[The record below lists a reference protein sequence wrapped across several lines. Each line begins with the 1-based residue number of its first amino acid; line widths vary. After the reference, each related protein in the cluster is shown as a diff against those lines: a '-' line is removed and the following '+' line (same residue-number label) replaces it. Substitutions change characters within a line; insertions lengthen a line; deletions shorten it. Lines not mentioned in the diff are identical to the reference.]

1 MIFDSHAHYDSEQFD
16 IDRDELLGSVLP
28 QKGVVAV
35 INMAADYES
44 LKKTVALC
52 EKYDYIYGA
61 VGIHPECANDLP
73 DNWLSDV
80 EALLSHPKI
89 VAVGEIGLDYHW
101 EDECPREKQKEV
113 LIAQL
118 ELAKKHDLPVVIHDR
133 EAHGDMMDI
142 LRKYK
147 PKGVVH
153 CFSGSAE
160 LAQETVK
167 LGMYIGLG
175 GVVTFKNARHSVE
188 VANTI
193 PLDRLLTETDA
204 PYMAPVPFRGKRCDS
219 SMIPYDAAKIAEVRG
234 ITAQEVLETAWRKRL
249 PPFRYHA
256 AERRKIKGAIILTI
270 TYEYGDNLYI
280 NVTNQCPNACD
291 FCLRNNSTGSLYAD
305 NLWYEGAEPTKEE
318 ILADLKKRDL
328 NSYAEIVFCGY
339 GEPACRWDDML
350 WLAARLKEMGNYTLR
365 VNTNGLADCII
376 GATPRRKCTG
386 F

>member
-1 MIFDSHAHYDSEQFD
+1 METPFVNIHTHRPTGHGIEPAS
-16 IDRDELLGSVLP
+16 
-28 QKGVVAV
+28 
-35 INMAADYES
+35 
-44 LKKTVALC
+44 
-52 EKYDYIYGA
+52 
-61 VGIHPECANDLP
+61 VGIHPWEAAEGDLATVREHVGP
-73 DNWLSDV
+73 
-80 EALLSHPKI
+80 AQI
-89 VAVGEIGLDYHW
+89 VGEIGLDYHW

-118 ELAKKHDLPVVIHDR
+118 KLAKKHDLPVVIHDR

-188 VANTI
+188 VAKAI

-234 ITAQEVLETAWRKRL
+234 ITAQEVLKTAC
-249 PPFRYHA
+249 
-256 AERRKIKGAIILTI
+256 E
-270 TYEYGDNLYI
+270 
-280 NVTNQCPNACD
+280 NACRL
-291 FCLRNNSTGSLYAD
+291 FGITLPS
-305 NLWYEGAEPTKEE
+305 
-318 ILADLKKRDL
+318 
-328 NSYAEIVFCGY
+328 
-339 GEPACRWDDML
+339 
-350 WLAARLKEMGNYTLR
+350 AAK
-365 VNTNGLADCII
+365 
-376 GATPRRKCTG
+376 
-386 F
+386 

>member
-1 MIFDSHAHYDSEQFD
+1 M
-16 IDRDELLGSVLP
+16 
-28 QKGVVAV
+28 
-35 INMAADYES
+35 
-44 LKKTVALC
+44 ALC

-188 VANTI
+188 VAKAI

-234 ITAQEVLETAWRKRL
+234 ITAQEVLETAC
-249 PPFRYHA
+249 
-256 AERRKIKGAIILTI
+256 E
-270 TYEYGDNLYI
+270 
-280 NVTNQCPNACD
+280 NACRL
-291 FCLRNNSTGSLYAD
+291 FGITLPS
-305 NLWYEGAEPTKEE
+305 
-318 ILADLKKRDL
+318 
-328 NSYAEIVFCGY
+328 
-339 GEPACRWDDML
+339 
-350 WLAARLKEMGNYTLR
+350 AAK
-365 VNTNGLADCII
+365 
-376 GATPRRKCTG
+376 
-386 F
+386 

>member
-1 MIFDSHAHYDSEQFD
+1 MKASKKPW
-16 IDRDELLGSVLP
+16 RSVKNTIISTAQSASIRSAQTTCP
-28 QKGVVAV
+28 ITGFRTWKRCFPTRR
-35 INMAADYES
+35 S
-44 LKKTVALC
+44 
-52 EKYDYIYGA
+52 
-61 VGIHPECANDLP
+61 
-73 DNWLSDV
+73 S
-80 EALLSHPKI
+80 
-89 VAVGEIGLDYHW
+89 VGEIGLDYHW

-188 VANTI
+188 VAKAI

-234 ITAQEVLETAWRKRL
+234 ITAQEVLETAC
-249 PPFRYHA
+249 
-256 AERRKIKGAIILTI
+256 E
-270 TYEYGDNLYI
+270 
-280 NVTNQCPNACD
+280 NACRL
-291 FCLRNNSTGSLYAD
+291 FGITLPS
-305 NLWYEGAEPTKEE
+305 
-318 ILADLKKRDL
+318 
-328 NSYAEIVFCGY
+328 
-339 GEPACRWDDML
+339 
-350 WLAARLKEMGNYTLR
+350 AAK
-365 VNTNGLADCII
+365 
-376 GATPRRKCTG
+376 
-386 F
+386 